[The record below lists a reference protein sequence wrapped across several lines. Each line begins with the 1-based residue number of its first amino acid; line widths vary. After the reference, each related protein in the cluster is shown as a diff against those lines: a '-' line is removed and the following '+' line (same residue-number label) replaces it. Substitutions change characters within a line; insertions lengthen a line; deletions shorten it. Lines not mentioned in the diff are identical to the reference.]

1 MKLIAGLISS
11 LWILSGC
18 AFLNV
23 SLIPQERPLTEL
35 VLEGRG
41 KPKIV
46 IIDLDGMITFK
57 EEKDGFRISGNKPSK
72 VSLVREALLK
82 AESDPEVLG
91 VILRINSPG
100 GTAGAS
106 DTIHHEI
113 LSFREK
119 KKIPVIAYIMEVGT
133 SGGYYVAAAA
143 DRIVASPAAVT
154 GSIGVIAMR
163 FNVEGLMSKIGAS
176 AETYKSGPMKDF
188 WSPFRP
194 ATPEEKTML
203 QSVID
208 RLYARF
214 VQVVYASRRKV
225 LSEGEVKNLAD
236 GRILTAGQAL
246 DAKLI
251 DQVSYLDETVE
262 ALKKSLNI
270 SQARVITYVRPR
282 TFKSNIYS
290 ESPALPFSGP
300 PTVNLISINAEDLS
314 SFSGVHFMYLWAP

>member
-1 MKLIAGLISS
+1 MKLIAGLIFS

-23 SLIPQERPLTEL
+23 SLVSEERPLTEQ

-41 KPKIV
+41 KPKILIV
-46 IIDLDGMITFK
+46 DLDGMISFK
-57 EEKDGFRISGNKPSK
+57 EEKDGFKIRNKPSK
-72 VSLVREALLK
+72 VSFLREALLK
-82 AESDPEVLG
+82 AEADPEISG

-100 GTAGAS
+100 GTAAAS
-106 DTIHHEI
+106 DTVHHEI
-113 LSFREK
+113 LSFRQK
-119 KKIPVIAYIMEVGT
+119 KKVPVIAYIMEVGT

-163 FNVEGLMSKIGAS
+163 FNVEGLLSKIGAS
-176 AETYKSGPMKDF
+176 AETYKSGPLKDF

-194 ATPEEKTML
+194 ATPEERKML
-203 QSVID
+203 QEVID

-214 VQVVYASRRKV
+214 VQIVYANRQKV
-225 LSEGEVKNLAD
+225 LSEGEVKTLAD

-251 DQVSYLDETVE
+251 DQVGYLDETVE
-262 ALKKSLNI
+262 ALKKSLAI
-270 SQARVITYVRPR
+270 EQARVITYIRPR

-290 ESPALPFSGP
+290 ESPSVPFSGP
-300 PTVNLISINAEDLS
+300 ATVNLISINAEEFS
-314 SFSGVHFMYLWAP
+314 SFSGVQFMYLWAP

>member
-1 MKLIAGLISS
+1 MKLLVGLISS

-23 SLIPQERPLTEL
+23 SLVPEERPLTER

-41 KPKIV
+41 KPKILIV
-46 IIDLDGMITFK
+46 DLDGMISFK
-57 EEKDGFRISGNKPSK
+57 EEKDGLKIRSKPSK
-72 VSLVREALLK
+72 VSFLREALLK
-82 AESDPEVLG
+82 AEADPEISG
-91 VILRINSPG
+91 VVLRINSPG
-100 GTAGAS
+100 GTAAAS

-113 LSFREK
+113 LSFRQK
-119 KKIPVIAYIMEVGT
+119 KKVPVVAYIMEVGT

-176 AETYKSGPMKDF
+176 AETYKSGPLKDF

-194 ATPEEKTML
+194 ATSEERKML
-203 QSVID
+203 QEVID

-214 VQVVYASRRKV
+214 VQVVYANRQKV
-225 LSEGEVKNLAD
+225 LSEGEVKTLAD

-251 DQVSYLDETVE
+251 DQVGYLDETVE
-262 ALKKSLNI
+262 GLKKSLNI
-270 SQARVITYVRPR
+270 DQARVITYVRPR
-282 TFKSNIYS
+282 TYKSNIYS
-290 ESPALPFSGP
+290 ESPSVPFSGP
-300 PTVNLISINAEDLS
+300 ATVNLISINTEELS
-314 SFSGVHFMYLWAP
+314 PFSGVQFMYLWAP